1 MKENPGWRAYRQFK
15 LLKHTP
21 QVIYVVHNV
30 LIHNI
35 LNNVYQDVEFY
46 SAEVKLAYHIGV
58 STASQQTW
66 YCRIHI
72 AVDC

>member
-1 MKENPGWRAYRQFK
+1 MVDN
-15 LLKHTP
+15 
-21 QVIYVVHNV
+21 I

-35 LNNVYQDVEFY
+35 LNNVFQYTKTFKFY
-46 SAEVKLAYHIGV
+46 SAEGKLAYHMGV
-58 STASQQTW
+58 STASRQTW